1 MKPNKKMIFN
11 KNGMSVKVEIFHVD
25 NDLTLAKATQKIDG
39 IGYSPDTS
47 YGWAYRSPEDKPNR
61 RKGARVALEKAL
73 DHLLMTSKVRHTI
86 LSDLSLAPEL
96 SRKPQPETTTGLEN
110 VIWAFLLGG
119 FYND

>member
-39 IGYSPDTS
+39 LDSSPDTS

-73 DHLLMTSKVRHTI
+73 DHLLLTPKVRHTI

-96 SRKPQPETTTGLEN
+96 SRKPQPETIMGLEN